1 MSKSFKSLVS
11 KGQSNHGIKKSYSGR
26 NDELIKLVSNLR
38 TSASQPL
45 MLTAVKNESAIS
57 KYLDKEPSHVV

>member
-11 KGQSNHGIKKSYSGR
+11 KGQSTRTSKTAYPER
-26 NDELIKLVSNLR
+26 NDDLIKLVSNLR
-38 TSASQPL
+38 ASVSQSL

-57 KYLDKEPSHVV
+57 KYLDKKPSHVV